1 MTPSHVGNN
10 NTINN
15 FFTSFIHQRFFHI
28 MNAWKSELLWSY
40 RISLLGTINWLCYD
54 LWDLYCRYLHH
65 GIIITFFALF
75 SKYLRG
81 LILGIFIHSS
91 SSRYLFFPTQEFNS
105 LQTEYLDYWCIRYK
119 VSLVSLGTYTYCT
132 FLASLIVQ

>member
-1 MTPSHVGNN
+1 
-10 NTINN
+10 
-15 FFTSFIHQRFFHI
+15 

-40 RISLLGTINWLCYD
+40 RISLLRTIGTIGYD
-54 LWDLYCRYLHH
+54 LWDFYCRYLHH

-75 SKYLRG
+75 SKYLQG

-132 FLASLIVQ
+132 FLASLIVQWSSTLSFSFGVINRADKKVGKGS